1 MPGGIWKTRH
11 YRHGRRGAGTVKRVR
26 NPCSVKLAGRA
37 QVLRTSTLTQEHPAR
52 GEEHNDVIQ
61 GEVGGSLPSDQQTDD
76 TEARFGLWSISGNHI
91 YRHHVQPRVKLYV
104 PKEGS
109 FPIPLKYFD
118 VVRRTNT
125 TLDVLLESRIDDDW
139 NVDGCREL
147 SGPWTRF
154 TQFTTSIGNLPN
166 GYMWSG
172 GGAIDRSSSNL
183 QARLPMARGL
193 VKDVKKNLSTKRKT
207 ALDYRNAEA
216 RQCSKVERHLLHRSV
231 RHGVQ

>member
-1 MPGGIWKTRH
+1 MWANNNFFWSDGGIIIRCSATDSSRLHQFGKKRSYQASSLVGCCMPGGIWKTRH

-52 GEEHNDVIQ
+52 GEEHNDVYQ
-61 GEVGGSLPSDQQTDD
+61 GKVGGSLPSDQQTDD
-76 TEARFGLWSISGNHI
+76 TEARFDLWSISGKHLH
-91 YRHHVQPRVKLYV
+91 RHHVQPRGKLDV

-109 FPIPLKYFD
+109 FPIPLKYIG

-125 TLDVLLESRIDDDW
+125 TLDVLLQSRIDDDW

-154 TQFTTSIGNLPN
+154 TQLTISNENLPN

-172 GGAIDRSSSNL
+172 GGGD
-183 QARLPMARGL
+183 
-193 VKDVKKNLSTKRKT
+193 
-207 ALDYRNAEA
+207 
-216 RQCSKVERHLLHRSV
+216 
-231 RHGVQ
+231 